1 MMTLLRQK
9 TVLVLWFVIFA
20 FIGLIVVEW
29 GADYSGA
36 PTNAAG
42 DAVGVVNGETIS
54 LQEFQDALRRVAQQ
68 MPQEQRADQA
78 LLVRQVWDYYV
89 REIILNQEY
98 ERLGFEV
105 TDGEIAFYTRNKPP
119 PAVREFERFK
129 TDGAFDMDKYAQF
142 IGNPANLSDPNNQSL
157 VLWIESSVERQLL
170 DYRLQR
176 MLRGTAPV
184 SPNEVRQYFAE
195 ANEKVRVEYAFAPS
209 EVLDADDEIEVTD
222 EELAAYYEE
231 NAADYEHPEQVK
243 LEYAHFPKV
252 ASAADS
258 LELKKEIGRLRQ
270 EIEAGEDFA
279 EVAAV
284 VSDDE
289 GSAAQGGDLGFFG
302 RGRMVAPFE
311 EAAFALAPGELSEP
325 VQTRYGW
332 HLIKVEE
339 RSAENGEEQVHA
351 RHILLRYQPSRS
363 TEDSL
368 RTRAEAL
375 QEQAEAEGFAAA
387 LAASGIAAMATNFL
401 RKSQA
406 VPGLSA
412 NTTWIVNHFF
422 EQELG
427 AVSQVIEDDLGLWVA
442 HLVAKRPA
450 GTAPL
455 DELKPQLEPLV
466 RARKK
471 AERAA
476 ARLEAVRREV
486 EAGATL
492 AAAAQNA
499 GLERH
504 APEPFARTESV
515 EGLGRGNAVVG
526 AAFRLEEG
534 QLSAVIEVAEG
545 SQRGA
550 YLLRLLEKTP
560 IDEEQFAEQRAQV
573 GAQLQAQRTQ
583 EAVQNWFTHLY
594 ETAEIEDNRHLFF
607 TF

>member
-36 PTNAAG
+36 GANDAG
-42 DAVGVVNGETIS
+42 DTVGVVNGETIS
-54 LQEFQDALRRVAQQ
+54 LREFQDALRRVARQL
-68 MPQEQRADQA
+68 PQDQRADQA
-78 LLVRQVWDYYV
+78 LLVQQVWDHYV

-105 TDGEIAFYTRNKPP
+105 TDGEIAFYTRNQPP
-119 PAVREFERFK
+119 PAVREFERFM
-129 TDGAFDMDKYAQF
+129 TDGAFDPDQYAQF
-142 IGNPANLSDPNNQSL
+142 IGNPANLSDPNNQAL
-157 VLWIESSVERQLL
+157 VLWIESSVERQRL

-176 MLRGTAPV
+176 LLQGTALV

-195 ANEKVRVEYAFAPS
+195 ANEKVRVEYAFAP
-209 EVLDADDEIEVTD
+209 VADDEVEVTD
-222 EELAAYYEE
+222 EDLAAYYQE

-258 LELKKEIGRLRQ
+258 LELKAEIGRLRQ

-279 EVAAV
+279 ELAAV

-311 EAAFALAPGELSEP
+311 EAAFALAAGELSEP

-339 RSAENGEEQVHA
+339 RLAENGEERVHA
-351 RHILLRYQPSRS
+351 RHILLRYQPSRA

-368 RTRAEAL
+368 RDRAEAL

-387 LAASGIAAMATNFL
+387 LAASGMEATATNFL
-401 RKSQA
+401 QKSQA

-412 NTTWIVNHFF
+412 NTTWLVNRFF

-427 AVSQVIEDDLGLWVA
+427 AVSQVVEDDSGLWVA

-450 GTAPL
+450 GTASL
-455 DELKPQLEPLV
+455 DELRDQLEPLV

-471 AERAA
+471 AAGAA
-476 ARLEAVRREV
+476 ARLAAVRREV

-492 AAAAQNA
+492 AVAAQNA
-499 GLERH
+499 GLEWH
-504 APEPFARTESV
+504 APEAFVRTESV
-515 EGLGRGNAVVG
+515 VGLGRGNAVTG

-534 QLSAVIEVAEG
+534 QLSEVIEVAEG
-545 SQRGA
+545 SPRGA
-550 YLLRLLEKTP
+550 YLLKLLEKTP
-560 IDEEQFAEQRAQV
+560 IDEEQFAEQRAQIV
-573 GAQLQAQRTQ
+573 AQLQAQRTQ
-583 EAVQNWFTHLY
+583 EAVQNWFAHLY
-594 ETAEIEDNRHLFF
+594 ETAEIEDNRHRFF

>member
-29 GADYSGA
+29 GADYSGGA
-36 PTNAAG
+36 TNDAG
-42 DAVGVVNGETIS
+42 SAVGVVNGETIS
-54 LQEFQDALRRVAQQ
+54 LQEFQDALRRVARQ
-68 MPQEQRADQA
+68 MPQEQRPDQA
-78 LLVRQVWDYYV
+78 VLVRQVWDYYV

-129 TDGAFDMDKYAQF
+129 TDDAFDMDKYAQF
-142 IGNPANLSDPNNQSL
+142 IGNPANLSDPNNQAL

-209 EVLDADDEIEVTD
+209 DAPDDEIEVTD
-222 EELAAYYEE
+222 EDLAAYYQE

-258 LELKKEIGRLRQ
+258 LELKQEIGRLRQ
-270 EIEAGEDFA
+270 EIEDGGDFA
-279 EVAAV
+279 ELAAV

-311 EAAFALAPGELSEP
+311 EAAFALAPGELSAP

-332 HLIKVEE
+332 HLIKVED

-351 RHILLRYQPSRS
+351 RHILLRYQPSRT

-368 RTRAEAL
+368 RSRAEAL
-375 QEQAEAEGFAAA
+375 QEQAEAEGFATA
-387 LAASGIAAMATNFL
+387 LAAAGMEATATNFL
-401 RKSQA
+401 QKSQA

-412 NTTWIVNHFF
+412 NTTWLVNQFF

-427 AVSQVIEDDLGLWVA
+427 AVSQVVEDDSGLWVA

-450 GTAPL
+450 GTASL
-455 DELKPQLEPLV
+455 DELKHQLEPLV
-466 RARKK
+466 RGRKK
-471 AERAA
+471 AARAA

-492 AAAAQNA
+492 AVAAQNA
-499 GLERH
+499 GLERR

-515 EGLGRGNAVVG
+515 VGLGRGNSVVG

-534 QLSAVIEVAEG
+534 QLSEVIEVAEG

-560 IDEEQFAEQRAQV
+560 IDEEQFAEQRGQV
-573 GAQLQAQRTQ
+573 VAQLQAQRTQ
-583 EAVQNWFTHLY
+583 EAVQNWFAHLY
-594 ETAEIEDNRHLFF
+594 ETAEIEDNRHRFF

>member
-36 PTNAAG
+36 GTSGAG
-42 DAVGVVNGETIS
+42 DTVGVINGKTIS
-54 LQEFQDALRRVAQQ
+54 LREFQDALRRVARQ

-78 LLVRQVWDYYV
+78 LLVQQVWDYYV
-89 REIILNQEY
+89 REIILSQEY

-119 PAVREFERFK
+119 QAVREFETFQ

-142 IGNPANLSDPNNQSL
+142 IGNPAILSDPNNQAL
-157 VLWIESSVERQLL
+157 VLWIESTIERQLL

-176 MLRGTAPV
+176 MLRGTAQV
-184 SPNEVRQYFAE
+184 SPNEARQYFAE

-209 EVLDADDEIEVTD
+209 DAADDEIEVAD
-222 EELAAYYEE
+222 GDLAAYYEE
-231 NAADYEHPEQVK
+231 NVADYEHPDQVK
-243 LEYAHFPKV
+243 LEYVYFPKV
-252 ASAADS
+252 ASAEDS
-258 LELKKEIGRLRQ
+258 LEVKKEIGRLRQ

-279 EVAAV
+279 ELAGV

-289 GSAAQGGDLGFFG
+289 GSAARGGDLGFFG
-302 RGRMVAPFE
+302 RGQMVAPFE

-339 RSAENGEEQVHA
+339 RLEESSGERVHA
-351 RHILLRYQPSRS
+351 RHILLRYQPSRT

-368 RTRAEAL
+368 RSRAEVF
-375 QEQAEAEGFAAA
+375 QEQATAEGFAAA
-387 LAASGIAAMATNFL
+387 LAASGTEATTTNFL

-406 VPGLSA
+406 VPGISA
-412 NTTWIVNHFF
+412 NTMWLVNWFF
-422 EQELG
+422 EEEPG
-427 AVSQVIEDDLGLWVA
+427 AVSQVIEDDSGLWVA
-442 HLVAKRPA
+442 HLVAKRPE
-450 GTAPL
+450 GIAPL
-455 DELKPQLEPLV
+455 EELKDRLEPLV

-476 ARLEAVRREV
+476 AQLQAVRREV
-486 EAGATL
+486 GAGATL
-492 AAAAQNA
+492 AQAAQNV
-499 GLERH
+499 GVEFH
-504 APEPFARTESV
+504 TPEAFARSESV
-515 EGLGRGNAVVG
+515 EGLGRANAVIG
-526 AAFRLEEG
+526 AAFRLEKG
-534 QLSAVIEVAEG
+534 RLSEVIEVAEG
-545 SQRGA
+545 SKRGA
-550 YLLRLLEKTP
+550 YLLKLLEKTP
-560 IDEEQFAEQRAQV
+560 VDEEQFAAQREQV
-573 GAQLQAQRTQ
+573 VAQLQAQREQ
-583 EAVQNWFTHLY
+583 EAVQNWFAHLY
-594 ETAEIEDNRHLFF
+594 ETAEIEDNRHRFF

>member
-36 PTNAAG
+36 GTNAAG

-54 LQEFQDALRRVAQQ
+54 LQEFQDALRRIARQ

-78 LLVRQVWDYYV
+78 LLVQQVWDYYV

-105 TDGEIAFYTRNKPP
+105 TDGEIAFYTRNNPP
-119 PAVREFERFK
+119 QAVREFATFQ

-142 IGNPANLSDPNNQSL
+142 ISNPANLSDPNNQAL
-157 VLWIESSVERQLL
+157 VLWIESTIERQLL
-170 DYRLQR
+170 EYRLQR
-176 MLRGTAPV
+176 MLRGTAQV
-184 SPNEVRQYFAE
+184 SPNEAHQHFAE

-209 EVLDADDEIEVTD
+209 DAADDEIEVSD
-222 EELAAYYEE
+222 EDLAAYYKE
-231 NAADYEHPEQVK
+231 NVADYEHPDQVK
-243 LEYAHFPKV
+243 IEYVYFPKV
-252 ASAADS
+252 ASAEDS
-258 LELKKEIGRLRQ
+258 LETKKEIGRLRQ

-279 EVAAV
+279 ELAGV

-289 GSAAQGGDLGFFG
+289 GSAARGGDLGFFG
-302 RGRMVAPFE
+302 RGQMVAPFE

-339 RSAENGEEQVHA
+339 RLEESGGEKVHA
-351 RHILLRYQPSRS
+351 RHILLRYQPSRT

-368 RTRAEAL
+368 RSRAEVF
-375 QEQAEAEGFAAA
+375 QEQATAEGFAAT
-387 LAASGIAAMATNFL
+387 LAASGTEATPTNFL

-406 VPGLSA
+406 VPDISA
-412 NTTWIVNHFF
+412 NTTWLVNWFF
-422 EQELG
+422 EQEPG
-427 AVSQVIEDDLGLWVA
+427 AVSQVVEDDLGLWVA
-442 HLVAKRPA
+442 HLVAKRPE
-450 GTAPL
+450 GVAPL
-455 DELKPQLEPLV
+455 DELKGRLEPLV

-476 ARLEAVRREV
+476 AQLEAVRREV
-486 EAGATL
+486 GSGATL
-492 AAAAQNA
+492 AQAAQNA
-499 GLERH
+499 GVEFH
-504 APEPFARTESV
+504 APEAFARTESV
-515 EGLGRGNAVVG
+515 EGLGRANAVIG
-526 AAFRLEEG
+526 AAFRLEKG
-534 QLSAVIEVAEG
+534 RLSEVIEVAEG
-545 SQRGA
+545 SKRGA
-550 YLLRLLEKTP
+550 YLLKLLEKTP
-560 IDEEQFAEQRAQV
+560 VDEEQFAAQREQV
-573 GAQLQAQRTQ
+573 IAQLQAQREQ
-583 EAVQNWFTHLY
+583 ETVQNWFAHLY
-594 ETAEIEDNRHLFF
+594 DTAEIEDNRHRFF

>member
-36 PTNAAG
+36 GTNDAG
-42 DAVGVVNGETIS
+42 DTVGVINGKTIS
-54 LQEFQDALRRVAQQ
+54 LREFQDALRRVASQ

-78 LLVRQVWDYYV
+78 LLVQQVWDYYV

-119 PAVREFERFK
+119 QAVREFEAFQ

-142 IGNPANLSDPNNQSL
+142 IGNPANLNDPNNQAL
-157 VLWIESSVERQLL
+157 VLWIESTIERQLL

-176 MLRGTAPV
+176 MLRGTAQV
-184 SPNEVRQYFAE
+184 SPNEARQYFAE

-209 EVLDADDEIEVTD
+209 DAADDKIEVSD
-222 EELAAYYEE
+222 EDLAAYYQE
-231 NAADYEHPEQVK
+231 NVADYEHPDQVK
-243 LEYAHFPKV
+243 LEYAYFPKV
-252 ASAADS
+252 ASAKDS
-258 LELKKEIGRLRQ
+258 LEIKEEIERIRQ
-270 EIEAGEDFA
+270 EIEAGADFA
-279 EVAAV
+279 ELAGV

-289 GSAAQGGDLGFFG
+289 GSAARGGDLGFFG
-302 RGRMVAPFE
+302 RGQMVAPFE

-339 RSAENGEEQVHA
+339 RLEESSGERVHA
-351 RHILLRYQPSRS
+351 RHILLRYQPSRT

-368 RTRAEAL
+368 RSRAEVF
-375 QEQAEAEGFAAA
+375 QEQATAEGFAAT
-387 LAASGIAAMATNFL
+387 LAASGTEATPTNFL

-406 VPGLSA
+406 VPGISA
-412 NTTWIVNHFF
+412 NTTWLVNWFF
-422 EQELG
+422 EQEPG

-442 HLVAKRPA
+442 QLVAKRPE
-450 GTAPL
+450 GVAPL
-455 DELKPQLEPLV
+455 DELKDRLEPLV

-476 ARLEAVRREV
+476 AQLEAVRREV
-486 EAGATL
+486 GAGATL
-492 AAAAQNA
+492 AQAAQNV
-499 GLERH
+499 GVEFH
-504 APEPFARTESV
+504 TPEAFARTESV
-515 EGLGRGNAVVG
+515 EGLGRANAVVG

-534 QLSAVIEVAEG
+534 RLSEVIEVAEG
-545 SQRGA
+545 SKRGA
-550 YLLRLLEKTP
+550 YLLKLLEKTP
-560 IDEEQFAEQRAQV
+560 VDEEQFAAQREQV
-573 GAQLQAQRTQ
+573 VAQLQAQREQ
-583 EAVQNWFTHLY
+583 AAVQNWFAHLY
-594 ETAEIEDNRHLFF
+594 DTAEIEDNRHRFF